1 MRNNNYQQTQKH
13 FNLGCDFLVTSK
25 TFKDI
30 VVPQDSRAKNIFR
43 IIVEVK

>member
-1 MRNNNYQQTQKH
+1 MQNNYYQQTQKYFH
-13 FNLGCDFLVTSK
+13 LGCDFLVTSK

-30 VVPQDSRAKNIFR
+30 AVPQDSRAKNIFR